1 MDCEDYYDT
10 EDDKFNSF
18 AAFCEMLIE
27 MGFDI
32 TFCPYER
39 QDFWVAMMKR
49 ILVSHPNRVKWW
61 NLQCYDG
68 GGRNKPEDWAN
79 AIKKAIPW
87 FPTDRFI
94 LVQRN
99 R

>member
-1 MDCEDYYDT
+1 M
-10 EDDKFNSF
+10 
-18 AAFCEMLIE
+18 IE

-49 ILVSHPNRVKWW
+49 ILVSYPNRVKWW

-68 GGRNKPEDWAN
+68 RGG
-79 AIKKAIPW
+79 
-87 FPTDRFI
+87 
-94 LVQRN
+94 Q
-99 R
+99 